1 MKTLETVERSESFHI
16 DRRAS
21 LAPQLKHWL
30 GIFSLKYRTKP
41 ARISWNPGT
50 YRRAE
55 DDPEL
60 EFDSSVTKGY
70 VKMVVR

>member
-1 MKTLETVERSESFHI
+1 MKTLEEISRSESFRI

-30 GIFSLKYRTKP
+30 GIFALKYRTKP
-41 ARISWNPGT
+41 VGIAWNPGT
-50 YRRAE
+50 YKKAE